1 MTIRS
6 NRRDFL
12 RATTA
17 TLLAAVPAFP
27 DAPRIMVGAHPW
39 VYAAPLPGFDIT
51 PVLDRIFADLSY
63 AGVDGVELMDTALRH
78 ADVVPR
84 VRELSRRYSLAVIG
98 ASYQA
103 PMWNREKH
111 AEIVEDARAVIGRI
125 AEVGGHTLGTSVG
138 DARRKKTV
146 AELDA
151 QAEMLRK
158 LTEIC
163 VANGV
168 VLNLHNHIYEVQD
181 DEYDLRGTLTRI
193 PDAKLGPD
201 IDWLVGAKVEPVSFI
216 HRYGARIVYAHLRDR
231 KADGVWS
238 EAMGEGAIDYA
249 AVGRALHEAKFSGTL
264 AIELAHPAG
273 FTPTRPLRES
283 FKMSREYVRHVMG
296 Y

>member
-17 TLLAAVPAFP
+17 SLLGAVPAFP

-103 PMWNREKH
+103 PMWNREK
-111 AEIVEDARAVIGRI
+111 EGRVVEDARAVIGRI
-125 AEVGGHTLGTSVG
+125 
-138 DARRKKTV
+138 
-146 AELDA
+146 
-151 QAEMLRK
+151 
-158 LTEIC
+158 
-163 VANGV
+163 
-168 VLNLHNHIYEVQD
+168 
-181 DEYDLRGTLTRI
+181 
-193 PDAKLGPD
+193 
-201 IDWLVGAKVEPVSFI
+201 
-216 HRYGARIVYAHLRDR
+216 DR
-231 KADGVWS
+231 KSTRLNSSHLGIS
-238 EAMGEGAIDYA
+238 YA
-249 AVGRALHEAKFSGTL
+249 VFCL
-264 AIELAHPAG
+264 
-273 FTPTRPLRES
+273 
-283 FKMSREYVRHVMG
+283 
-296 Y
+296 